1 MFIFL
6 FLLAELELLD
16 KHFQLLAALP
26 AATQSSLLQHITK
39 AMEDQEAVSSLESV
53 VCGTGR
59 ILMLKILR

>member
-26 AATQSSLLQHITK
+26 ATTQSSLLQHITK
-39 AMEDQEAVSSLESV
+39 VMEDQEAVSSLESV
-53 VCGTGR
+53 VRGTGR
-59 ILMLKILR
+59 IIMLKIWR